1 LCKGARDVKLSAVLR
16 LKHAAFRVAYRVLWL
31 SGFVWAPRGQ
41 GAKAAL
47 VCDGRVLL
55 VRHSYGP
62 RRWELPGGGV
72 RRGEAPLEAVQRELD
87 EELGLDA
94 TLPVPLAVVR
104 GRGRLH
110 RHRTHLYRVDLASPK
125 LELDA
130 VEIAEARWCDPA
142 APPLPLGSM
151 VRAALELSGLAPPRG
166 AAETAG
172 SGHSTPASPAD

>member
-1 LCKGARDVKLSAVLR
+1 M
-16 LKHAAFRVAYRVLWL
+16 AYRALWL

-72 RRGEAPLEAVQRELD
+72 RRGEAPLAAVRRELD

-94 TLPVPLAVVR
+94 TLPVPLAVVP

-151 VRAALELSGLAPPRG
+151 VRTALELSGLTPTPDAGAMAKPGPRV
-166 AAETAG
+166 
-172 SGHSTPASPAD
+172 PASPGD